1 MKKQSTLNLINEKI
15 ADVKKVIAAT
25 KMSDDISKNTRST
38 KLYALGKER
47 RVLHLINAL
56 IEQLPDE
63 FKLNED
69 DNDTLVLLTTLS
81 TERTVNTGYVPKEGD
96 NILEALEQYTYL
108 NRKKLE
114 DKCEKYNLVPNYK
127 TGKIEIKK

>member
-1 MKKQSTLNLINEKI
+1 MKKQSTLNLISEKI

-25 KMSDDISKNTRST
+25 KVSDDISKNTRST

-47 RVLHLINAL
+47 RTLHLINTL

-63 FKLNED
+63 FKLSDE

-96 NILEALEQYTYL
+96 NILEVLEQYTYL

-114 DKCEKYNLVPNYK
+114 EKCEKYNLAPNYK

>member
-114 DKCEKYNLVPNYK
+114 DKCEKCNLVPNYK

>member
-1 MKKQSTLNLINEKI
+1 MKKQSTLKLIDEKI
-15 ADVKKVIAAT
+15 NDVKKVIAAT
-25 KMSDDISKNTRST
+25 KISDEISKNTRST

-47 RVLHLINAL
+47 RVLHLLNTL
-56 IEQLPDE
+56 IEQLPDD
-63 FKLNED
+63 FKLSDD

-96 NILEALEQYTYL
+96 NILEVLEQYTYL

-114 DKCEKYNLVPNYK
+114 ERCEKYNLAPNYK
-127 TGKIEIKK
+127 TGKIEIKR

>member
-1 MKKQSTLNLINEKI
+1 MKKQSTLKLIDEKI
-15 ADVKKVIAAT
+15 NDVKKVIAAT
-25 KMSDDISKNTRST
+25 KISDEISKNTRST

-47 RVLHLINAL
+47 RVLHLLNSL
-56 IEQLPDE
+56 IEQLPDD
-63 FKLNED
+63 FKLNDD

-96 NILEALEQYTYL
+96 NILEVLEQYTYL

-114 DKCEKYNLVPNYK
+114 EKCEKYNLAPNYK
-127 TGKIEIKK
+127 TGKIEIQK

>member
-1 MKKQSTLNLINEKI
+1 MKKQSTLKLIDEKI
-15 ADVKKVIAAT
+15 NDVKKVIAAT
-25 KMSDDISKNTRST
+25 KISDEISKNTRST

-47 RVLHLINAL
+47 RVLHLLNSL
-56 IEQLPDE
+56 IEQLPDD
-63 FKLNED
+63 FKLNDD

-96 NILEALEQYTYL
+96 NILEVLEQYTYL

-114 DKCEKYNLVPNYK
+114 ERCGKYNLAPNYK
-127 TGKIEIKK
+127 TGKVEIKK

>member
-1 MKKQSTLNLINEKI
+1 MKKQSTLKLIDEKI
-15 ADVKKVIAAT
+15 NDVKKVISVT
-25 KMSDDISKNTRST
+25 KISDEISKNTRST

-47 RVLHLINAL
+47 RVLHLLNSL
-56 IEQLPDE
+56 IEQLPDD
-63 FKLNED
+63 FKLNDD

-96 NILEALEQYTYL
+96 NILEVLEQYTYL

-114 DKCEKYNLVPNYK
+114 ERCEKYNLAPNYK
-127 TGKIEIKK
+127 TGKVEIKK